1 MTKKREFVQNNNNY
15 AIAYYRFSSHA
26 QNEASIDQQRE
37 QAHAYA
43 RGHDLKIIKE
53 YTDSAMS
60 GTRGDRPGFQ
70 LMLSEVGKLRPST
83 LILWKTDRLGRDR
96 VILTAAKKKIRDAGC
111 CIKYVAEISPDDS
124 PESALIEG
132 LMESLAEFYS
142 LQLRQ
147 NVTRG
152 MNYNAEHALYNGHKL
167 LGYTVDKATKKYIVD
182 KNTAPIIQRLFL
194 EYAGGKPLADMV
206 RDLNRQGITNANGKS
221 FTFNGLRHLLKNQAY
236 VGVYHYGDITI
247 ADGMPRLISDELFAQ
262 TQARFEKNTHKAS
275 KYHQTAIATGE
286 EAPRYWLTGKL
297 YCGYCGSSVHGAAG
311 TSKTGKRHYYYAC
324 KQQRRHKCNL
334 KQKKKDIVEVN
345 VLWLLHE
352 FLHDTENL
360 TSLAVDMATYY
371 TKLNSAEKYINSLE
385 AELKEVEKGINNI
398 VKAIEA
404 GVISAALSDRLA
416 KLEAQREGL
425 QDAIDS
431 EKIKQSMATDENSIK
446 HYFEKY
452 ADFSFDDEETRNNV
466 LEYFV
471 DKIFLYNDKIVITWY
486 YTDNKTEIS
495 LNALTELANPG
506 RKQKTDAKRET
517 LEKKC
522 SPLIQSC
529 PANCSKLNTYN
540 IIVYKNVGILVMQL
554 LT

>member
-1 MTKKREFVQNNNNY
+1 MTKKKEFTQNNNNY

-37 QAHAYA
+37 RAQEYA
-43 RGHDLKIIKE
+43 AAHDLKIIKE
-53 YTDSAMS
+53 YSDAAIS
-60 GTRGDRPGFQ
+60 GTRDDRPGFQ
-70 LMLSEVGKLRPST
+70 LMLSEVGKLKPST
-83 LILWKTDRLGRDR
+83 LILWKTDRLRRDR

-111 CIKYVAEISPDDS
+111 CIKYVAEISPDDT

-182 KNTAPIIQRLFL
+182 EKTAPIVQRIFL
-194 EYAGGKPLADMV
+194 EFAGGKPLADMV
-206 RDLNRQGITNANGKS
+206 RDLNGQGVTNANGKA
-221 FTFNGLRHLLKNQAY
+221 FTFNGLRHLLKNPAY
-236 VGVYHYGDITI
+236 TGVYRYGDII
-247 ADGMPRLISDELFAQ
+247 IKDGMPRLISDALFAQ
-262 TQARFEKNTHKAS
+262 TQTRFEKNTHKAS

-286 EAPRYWLTGKL
+286 EAPRFWLTGKL
-297 YCGYCGSSVHGAAG
+297 YCGYCGSTIHGAAG
-311 TSKTGKRHYYYAC
+311 TSKNGKRHYYYAC
-324 KQQRRHKCNL
+324 KEQRRHKCNL

-385 AELKEVEKGINNI
+385 AEIKEVDKGINNI

-404 GVISAALSDRLA
+404 GVISSALTDRLA
-416 KLEAQREGL
+416 KLETQREGL
-425 QDAIDS
+425 QDTINA
-431 EKIKQSMATDENSIK
+431 EKIKQSMATDTNSIK
-446 HYFEKY
+446 HYFVKY
-452 ADFSFDDEETRNNV
+452 ADFDFDDEETRNNV

-495 LNALTELANPG
+495 LNALTELTNPG
-506 RKQKTDAKRET
+506 RKNKTDAKRET

-522 SPLIQSC
+522 SPLLQSC
-529 PANCSKLNTYN
+529 PLNCSKLNTYN
-540 IIVYKNVGILVMQL
+540 IIVYKNVGMLVMQW